1 MTPRSSRSKYTSNAV
16 WALAGLFGV
25 LALSLVPTPFY
36 ILAPGKAVD
45 LSTRI
50 TVEGRPAARRR
61 FYLTDVSVGRASVLL
76 LAARLW
82 PGVRIVRRETLLPAG
97 ESARSY
103 DRSMLDAMSESQ
115 NDAAIVAERAAG
127 FRVPEPQRRIDVV
140 GFTAASQARPALAAG
155 DEILR
160 AGSVSIGTLG
170 DLGRAL
176 AGLRPG
182 GSIRVVYRRGRAVG
196 VANVVTSAE
205 PSGRAR
211 LGVLVRS
218 RTLAVAL
225 PLDVHYDL
233 GEISGS
239 SGGLMFALEIYALL
253 RPGAT
258 ATAVAGTGTIDA
270 DGRVGPIE
278 GVAQKLIAAQ
288 RAGVTTF
295 LVPKANFKDA
305 ELPGMRVIGVAT
317 FREALAAIGG

>member
-16 WALAGLFGV
+16 WALAALFGV

-82 PGVRIVRRETLLPAG
+82 PGVRLVRRETLLPAG

-103 DRSMLDAMSESQ
+103 DRSMLDAMTESQ

-127 FRVPEPQRRIDVV
+127 FAVSEPQRRIDVV
-140 GFTAASQARPALAAG
+140 GFTPLSQARSALAAG
-155 DEILR
+155 DRILR
-160 AGSVSIGTLG
+160 AGNVSIRTLS
-170 DLGRAL
+170 DLARAL
-176 AGLRPG
+176 AGVRPG
-182 GSIRVVYRRGRAVG
+182 ASVRVVYLRGGAVG

-205 PSGRAR
+205 SGRTR

-253 RPGAT
+253 RPSAT

-278 GVAQKLIAAQ
+278 GVTQKLIAAQ

-305 ELPGMRVIGVAT
+305 KLPGMRVIGVAT

>member
-1 MTPRSSRSKYTSNAV
+1 MV
-16 WALAGLFGV
+16 
-25 LALSLVPTPFY
+25 
-36 ILAPGKAVD
+36 
-45 LSTRI
+45 
-50 TVEGRPAARRR
+50 
-61 FYLTDVSVGRASVLL
+61 
-76 LAARLW
+76 
-82 PGVRIVRRETLLPAG
+82 
-97 ESARSY
+97 
-103 DRSMLDAMSESQ
+103 DAMTESQ
-115 NDAAIVAERAAG
+115 NDAAVVAERAAG
-127 FRVPEPQRRIDVV
+127 FAVPEPQRRIDVV

-155 DEILR
+155 DRILR
-160 AGSVSIGTLG
+160 AGNVSIRSLS
-170 DLGRAL
+170 DLARAL
-176 AGLRPG
+176 AGVRPG
-182 GSIRVVYRRGRAVG
+182 AAVRVVYLRGGAVG

-205 PSGRAR
+205 SGRTR

-239 SGGLMFALEIYALL
+239 SGGLMFALDIYALL

-295 LVPKANFKDA
+295 LVPKANLNDA
-305 ELPGMRVIGVAT
+305 KLPGMRVIGVAT

>member
-16 WALAGLFGV
+16 WALAALFGV

-82 PGVRIVRRETLLPAG
+82 PGVRLVRRETLLPAG

-103 DRSMLDAMSESQ
+103 DRSMLDAMTESQ
-115 NDAAIVAERAAG
+115 NDAAVVAERAAG
-127 FRVPEPQRRIDVV
+127 FAVPEPQRRIDVV
-140 GFTAASQARPALAAG
+140 AFTATSHARPALAAG
-155 DEILR
+155 DRILR
-160 AGSVSIGTLG
+160 AGNVSIRSLG
-170 DLGRAL
+170 DLARAL
-176 AGLRPG
+176 ARVPPG
-182 GSIRVVYRRGRAVG
+182 ASVRVVYLRGGAVG
-196 VANVVTSAE
+196 VANVVTSAAA
-205 PSGRAR
+205 GRTR
-211 LGVLVRS
+211 LGVVVRS
-218 RTLAVAL
+218 RSLAVAL
-225 PLDVHYDL
+225 PLDVRYDL

-253 RPGAT
+253 RPSAT

-278 GVAQKLIAAQ
+278 GLAQKLIAAQ

-295 LVPKANFKDA
+295 LVPKANLNDA
-305 ELPGMRVIGVAT
+305 KLPGMRVIGVAT